1 MEAART
7 RAAVSRRWTLPSG
20 LLLLLALLDSAFGAG
35 LSNFTAAATT
45 VSWYRI
51 KPCFVVI
58 LAACYSSFAP
68 A

>member
-1 MEAART
+1 MEAAHT

-45 VSWYRI
+45 VSWYR
-51 KPCFVVI
+51 
-58 LAACYSSFAP
+58 
-68 A
+68 